1 MAHFAEI
8 NSQNLVLRVLVVPDE
23 EQHRGQEFLASDL
36 KLGGTWIQTSYNHR
50 IRKQYAGIGFKYDAN
65 ADVFIAPQPFPSW
78 TKNEETYIWEAPVA
92 MPTDGKHY
100 IWNEA
105 DQKWDEVSFE

>member
-36 KLGGTWIQTSYNHR
+36 KLGGTWIQTSYNGA
-50 IRKQYAGIGFKYDAN
+50 IRKNYAGIGDTYDSSRDA
-65 ADVFIAPQPFPSW
+65 FISPKPFPSFVL
-78 TKNEETYIWEAPVA
+78 NEQTCRWQAPV
-92 MPTDGKHY
+92 PCPSGELHE
-100 IWNEA
+100 WGEA
-105 DQKWDEVSFE
+105 SLSWVLVQPPV